1 MGVVVGFFLGVG
13 IILVYLSQTTAL
25 PKRQKHNGKVAQ
37 LLKAAEIRNVSS
49 TQYILACLGGG
60 LAALILVAALTQT
73 WIVALIIGLGVGG
86 LPTFLLRLRS
96 KRIQAA
102 RRAVWPDV
110 IDDMISGISAGMSLP
125 DTLIALGNKGPE
137 VLRPYME
144 AFASDLAASGK
155 FDEALTLLKE
165 RLADPVGDRIVE
177 ALRISHTVG
186 GSDLS
191 ELLRSLAHLLRED
204 SRTRGELEARQSW
217 TVNGA
222 RLAVVAPWIVVALM
236 CLEPS
241 AAHAYQSAKGAA
253 VLVAGALMS
262 ALAYWAMVKIAA
274 LPKDQRTL
282 A

>member
-1 MGVVVGFFLGVG
+1 MGLTIGFFLGVG
-13 IILVYLSQTTAL
+13 IVLVYRSQTT
-25 PKRQKHNGKVAQ
+25 PPPRRFRGPSKVAH
-37 LLKAAEIRNVSS
+37 LLRTAEVSS
-49 TQYILACLGGG
+49 ISPTQYVLACAFAGIAT
-60 LAALILVAALTQT
+60 LALVAALTQT
-73 WIVALIIGLGVGG
+73 LVVALIIGAGVAG
-86 LPTFLLRLRS
+86 LPTFLLHMRR
-96 KRIQAA
+96 KRIYAA
-102 RRAVWPDV
+102 RRQVWPDV
-110 IDDMISGISAGMSLP
+110 IDDMISGISAGMALP
-125 DTLIALGNKGPE
+125 DTLIALGQKGPA
-137 VLRPYME
+137 VLRPHMR

-155 FDEALTLLKE
+155 FDQALTKLKE

-186 GSDLS
+186 GTDLS

-204 SRTRGELEARQSW
+204 ARTRGELEARQSW

-222 RLAVVAPWIVVALM
+222 RLAVIAPWIVVALM

-241 AAHAYQSAKGAA
+241 AARAYQSAKGAA
-253 VLVAGALMS
+253 VLVAGAVMS